1 VIEHDLLE
9 VTVPLLTKDVW
20 NVAEQ
25 DYPHGSAI
33 ENQLAFLIR
42 YAILAPSV
50 KNSQPWA
57 FSVQGNQIHLLA
69 DLRRGQAIAD
79 PDRRELYISLGCA
92 LENLLVAAEHFGFR
106 HGVAYFPEQARQE
119 LVATVSFSPGGVR
132 SRTREAA
139 GLNAILRRHNDN
151 SVFRSVAL
159 PADIT
164 LRLMACSAESDLQV
178 QLTDDRHFR
187 RWIDLLTG
195 EADRA
200 EFADPAFRRELASW
214 IGRGVFGQPP
224 LIARLGKLAVSRVD
238 LGETVAQQDHEIV
251 DSAAMLGL
259 ICAMGDSHLM
269 HVRTGQLFERLW
281 LTATGL
287 GISLHPMSQTMRHPE
302 LRAAV
307 GELLPWAGWTPQHL
321 FRVGQSA
328 RQDDDHTPRRPL
340 EDVLV

>member
-1 VIEHDLLE
+1 MSEHDLLE

-25 DYPHGSAI
+25 DFPHASAI
-33 ENQLAFLIR
+33 ESQLGFLIR

-57 FSVQGNQIHLLA
+57 FSVRENQIHLLA

-106 HGVAYFPEQARQE
+106 HGVAYFPEPARQE
-119 LVATVSFSPGGVR
+119 LVATVSFAPGGAP
-132 SRTREAA
+132 SRARTGAS
-139 GLNAILRRHNDN
+139 LNAIVQRHNDN
-151 SVFRSVAL
+151 GVFRSAAV
-159 PADIT
+159 PAEIR
-164 LRLMACSAESDLQV
+164 LRLTACCVESDLQV
-178 QLTDDRHFR
+178 HLTDDRHFR
-187 RWIDLLTG
+187 RWIDALTG

-214 IGRGVFGQPP
+214 IGQGVFGQPP
-224 LIARLGKLAVSRVD
+224 LIARLGRLAVSRVD
-238 LGETVAQQDHEIV
+238 LGETIAQQDHEIV
-251 DSAAMLGL
+251 DSAALLGL
-259 ICAMGDSHLM
+259 VCAEGDSHLV

-281 LTATGL
+281 LTATGM
-287 GISLHPMSQTMRHPE
+287 GVSIHPMSQTMRRQE
-302 LRAAV
+302 LRTAV
-307 GELLPWAGWTPQHL
+307 GELLPWSGWVPQHL
-321 FRVGQSA
+321 FRVGFTSRPEQY
-328 RQDDDHTPRRPL
+328 HTPRRPV